1 MKIRSPFLESD
12 TRTNT
17 ADRHTFASLRSVR
30 AKSNWT
36 KREVCYVV
44 YIQMERQAKE
54 IKKKT
59 TMQHF
64 SIQRQPNLEPRVG
77 NHTRPLLFSVEQ

>member
-1 MKIRSPFLESD
+1 
-12 TRTNT
+12 
-17 ADRHTFASLRSVR
+17 
-30 AKSNWT
+30 
-36 KREVCYVV
+36 
-44 YIQMERQAKE
+44 MEGQAKQ
-54 IKKKT
+54 IKKT